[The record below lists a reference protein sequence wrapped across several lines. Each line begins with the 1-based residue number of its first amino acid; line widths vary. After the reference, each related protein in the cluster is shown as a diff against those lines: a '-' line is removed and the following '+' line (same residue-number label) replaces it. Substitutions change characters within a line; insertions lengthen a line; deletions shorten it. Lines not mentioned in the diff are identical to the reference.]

1 MQIFRRDFVKFATVG
16 VAGTAV
22 SPLFP
27 SPAHALSTQSK
38 VTGYTG
44 YIFDVRAFG
53 AVADG
58 KAVDTPAFNK
68 AIDAAAEAGGGT
80 VHVPAGVYL
89 CYSIRL
95 KSRICLHL
103 AQGSVIL
110 GAPVSRTGQDK
121 REYDAAESNSPW
133 EEYQDYGHN
142 HWHNSLI
149 WGEGLHDVSIIGPG
163 LIWGENLSRG
173 GKGLSPRDQGLPRAE
188 DPGVANKALALKSCH
203 NVTLRDFSILQGGH
217 MGILATA
224 VDNLTIDNLK
234 IDTNRDAMNI
244 DCCWNVRISNC
255 SVNSPWDDGIC
266 LKSSFSLGYARATEN
281 VTIANCYVTGAY
293 EMGTMLDGSYKKFE
307 PNSKNGIPTGRIKL
321 GTSSNGGFKNI
332 AISNCVFD
340 TCRGLSLECVD
351 GGQLED
357 IMISGI
363 TMRNITTTPIFL
375 RLGSRLSGP
384 KGITTGTMKRITIS
398 NVVSYNSESEYAAI
412 VCGIP
417 GHLIED
423 VKFDNIYLHH
433 RGGGT
438 EKMAG
443 LYPPEA
449 ESTYP
454 EPKMFGTLPA
464 HGFFIRHARNI
475 DLTGIEIAVE
485 RPDARPAIW
494 LEDVY
499 DAAVMR
505 LKIPREP
512 HTTALML
519 QNCHQISI
527 HGSKGISDMDISDVV
542 RQKI

>member
-1 MQIFRRDFVKFATVG
+1 
-16 VAGTAV
+16 
-22 SPLFP
+22 
-27 SPAHALSTQSK
+27 
-38 VTGYTG
+38 
-44 YIFDVRAFG
+44 
-53 AVADG
+53 
-58 KAVDTPAFNK
+58 
-68 AIDAAAEAGGGT
+68 
-80 VHVPAGVYL
+80 
-89 CYSIRL
+89 
-95 KSRICLHL
+95 
-103 AQGSVIL
+103 
-110 GAPVSRTGQDK
+110 
-121 REYDAAESNSPW
+121 
-133 EEYQDYGHN
+133 
-142 HWHNSLI
+142 
-149 WGEGLHDVSIIGPG
+149 
-163 LIWGENLSRG
+163 
-173 GKGLSPRDQGLPRAE
+173 
-188 DPGVANKALALKSCH
+188 
-203 NVTLRDFSILQGGH
+203 
-217 MGILATA
+217 
-224 VDNLTIDNLK
+224 
-234 IDTNRDAMNI
+234 
-244 DCCWNVRISNC
+244 
-255 SVNSPWDDGIC
+255 
-266 LKSSFSLGYARATEN
+266 
-281 VTIANCYVTGAY
+281 
-293 EMGTMLDGSYKKFE
+293 
-307 PNSKNGIPTGRIKL
+307 
-321 GTSSNGGFKNI
+321 
-332 AISNCVFD
+332 
-340 TCRGLSLECVD
+340 
-351 GGQLED
+351 
-357 IMISGI
+357 MISGI